1 MDDFAGKVAVIT
13 GAASGIG
20 RALALD
26 FARRGMRIVA
36 ADIEEAPLADLAF
49 QLTELGA
56 ECLQHPT
63 DVSRLESVQ
72 ALAAAAFERFG
83 AVHVLCN
90 NAGVTTG
97 GVPLIKVK
105 HEDWQWVLG
114 VNLWGVVHGLEAFL
128 PRMVEQNAPGHI
140 VNTASILGQTVL
152 WANTGPYVASKYAV
166 VGLSETLAL
175 ELKDTPIGVTVLCP
189 GTVDTHIYEAERNRP
204 EAYRVDR
211 QPQDLRTRMKAVSP
225 VWEEAGDVSARVL
238 RAMEEGSLYVFT
250 DPENTKGIEERFERL
265 RRDFD
270 TARPVEK

>member
-189 GTVDTHIYEAERNRP
+189 GTVDTPSLDERINATDDP
-204 EAYRVDR
+204 EAARRMFVNR
-211 QPQDLRTRMKAVSP
+211 QPMGRLATAEEIAALVTYLASDAAAFMTGQAV
-225 VWEEAGDVSARVL
+225 VVDGGVSL
-238 RAMEEGSLYVFT
+238 
-250 DPENTKGIEERFERL
+250 
-265 RRDFD
+265 
-270 TARPVEK
+270 